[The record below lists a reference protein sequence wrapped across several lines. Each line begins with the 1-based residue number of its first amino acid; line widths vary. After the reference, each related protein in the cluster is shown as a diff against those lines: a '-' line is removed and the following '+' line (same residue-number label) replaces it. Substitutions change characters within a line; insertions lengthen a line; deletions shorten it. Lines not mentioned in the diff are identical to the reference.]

1 MVFRLETKYSYP
13 FIVIFYHY
21 NWYGRLIKFSDID
34 ECARNS
40 HLCSNITV
48 TCKKKNTRRSFRCIC
63 KPEFSGDGHNCTG
76 TEQISEHD
84 ALSRERERHK
94 TGQNRVNVYGNS
106 ISVRA

>member
-1 MVFRLETKYSYP
+1 MVFRLEAQYSYP

-48 TCKKKNTRRSFRCIC
+48 TCKKKIPGDRSGAFV
-63 KPEFSGDGHNCTG
+63 N
-76 TEQISEHD
+76 
-84 ALSRERERHK
+84 
-94 TGQNRVNVYGNS
+94 QNSAVMDTIAQVLNRFQSMMPCRVSAKDTKQSQCVW
-106 ISVRA
+106 